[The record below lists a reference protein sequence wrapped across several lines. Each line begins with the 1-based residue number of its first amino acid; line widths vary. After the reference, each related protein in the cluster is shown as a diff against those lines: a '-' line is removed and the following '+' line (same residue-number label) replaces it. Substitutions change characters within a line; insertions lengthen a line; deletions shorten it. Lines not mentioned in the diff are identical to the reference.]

1 MPKGI
6 NGQTES
12 TSMDCSTAGKIQG
25 GPPRDPSRILAV
37 ISSVN
42 DFNSNGRGDVLQQ
55 RVTLPYQAQIGPRN
69 PAEPNMFLE
78 FRDV

>member
-6 NGQTES
+6 NGQRNQRVWIAP
-12 TSMDCSTAGKIQG
+12 TAGKIQG